1 MLITLHIIKQKSVWC
16 VQNFFNAWRKNRTRE
31 MQKFTIPRVVFTYG
45 LEKEGE
51 VIFEVREIHMD
62 RVYLDKNIGDVVD
75 DI

>member
-45 LEKEGE
+45 L
-51 VIFEVREIHMD
+51 
-62 RVYLDKNIGDVVD
+62 
-75 DI
+75 